1 MTQRFF
7 DFGQS
12 DLATNHLYN
21 YDHLGSVR
29 EMTNSSS
36 SVQAQYEYNLWG
48 ESVKKNGSG
57 NASRRYAGY
66 FVHDPSKLQFAVYRN
81 YSASLGRWL
90 RRDPIEENGGINL
103 YSYVNNYPS
112 QSIDPL
118 GLLDYCYG
126 TNCMGAALR
135 RPAGPNGSVQPSS
148 NESLRQALGKLGYKC
163 RKIAKFCECKKKD
176 SLIAGAVMYVG
187 GDDTVLRDGFDFVSS
202 NMDDKKIK
210 GKWTHMGN
218 FHVVLVEGP
227 SKYMQVPRFDPTGQL
242 KLAPTSE
249 STAFP
254 STGVKDLYCCEK

>member
-1 MTQRFF
+1 LPCLNRITLQSCVPGNTLDRNVLNVEKSGGTTTSSSHSVWSDYEKAEERNTSGVVTQRFF

-36 SVQAQYEYNLWG
+36 SVRAQYEYNLWG

-103 YSYVNNYPS
+103 YSYVKWWINSNWECRNDQPFRT
-112 QSIDPL
+112 QKQRPL
-118 GLLDYCYG
+118 CRS
-126 TNCMGAALR
+126 AA
-135 RPAGPNGSVQPSS
+135 
-148 NESLRQALGKLGYKC
+148 
-163 RKIAKFCECKKKD
+163 
-176 SLIAGAVMYVG
+176 
-187 GDDTVLRDGFDFVSS
+187 
-202 NMDDKKIK
+202 
-210 GKWTHMGN
+210 
-218 FHVVLVEGP
+218 
-227 SKYMQVPRFDPTGQL
+227 
-242 KLAPTSE
+242 
-249 STAFP
+249 
-254 STGVKDLYCCEK
+254 KDL